1 MLLMRQMMIFLATG
15 ILMAPMIILFQVMIL
30 MGQ

>member
-1 MLLMRQMMIFLATG
+1 MLLMRQMMIFLAAG
-15 ILMAPMIILFQVMIL
+15 ILMGPMIILFQVMIL